1 MERLKSKRTSRRSL
15 NTRIINEARALLSDA
30 TATVDQ
36 LNAIYGRLKA
46 NNDELN
52 QINQE
57 LESHIADE
65 EFEQEYNTVVEYEDN
80 ATSVMSELLSKR
92 DRMVAAISSTP
103 ELQTSS
109 VASTAGASGTKLPKL
124 TIAPFAGDLCRW
136 NDFWEQFDQ
145 MIHRNGSLTATDKF
159 NYLRFFL
166 RGDAASAIVGLP
178 TTEACYKDAI
188 DILKRRFGDK
198 TRLEQEYFSRLR
210 TLPSVRSSDLTAL
223 RKLYDQV
230 VINIRGLETLGR
242 SMVGRMVGASSP
254 DDKASTEKVL
264 GKARLNFE
272 ELTTVLTEVE
282 AVVNSRPLTFIESDS
297 AEPRALTPAD
307 LIIGRRLTTLPQGS
321 NDMPMDLT
329 RKEAQLNCFSATV
342 YHAYHTFHAF
352 TTLTGTASP
361 IVQ

>member
-15 NTRIINEARALLSDA
+15 NTRIINEARALLGDA
-30 TATVDQ
+30 TATIDQ

-92 DRMVAAISSTP
+92 DRMVATMSSTP

-109 VASTAGASGTKLPKL
+109 VASTARASGTKLPKL

-210 TLPSVRSSDLTAL
+210 TLPSVRSSDPTAL

-230 VINIRGLETLGR
+230 VINIRGLETLGWLEQNQ
-242 SMVGRMVGASSP
+242 M
-254 DDKASTEKVL
+254 KKHF
-264 GKARLNFE
+264 K
-272 ELTTVLTEVE
+272 
-282 AVVNSRPLTFIESDS
+282 S
-297 AEPRALTPAD
+297 AEKPRLCSK
-307 LIIGRRLTTLPQGS
+307 Q
-321 NDMPMDLT
+321 
-329 RKEAQLNCFSATV
+329 E
-342 YHAYHTFHAF
+342 
-352 TTLTGTASP
+352 
-361 IVQ
+361 